1 VTLLLWSRF
10 LILGVLLAVAGWLVW
25 AALSDPAD
33 DGARMRLP
41 WRTGQR

>member
-25 AALSDPAD
+25 AALSESA